1 MYIIHW
7 ESWNSA
13 TQRWEKQV
21 RRSVSL
27 TEELDRLGFNQAS
40 PTQHL
45 ISVVELDDNAE
56 EG

>member
-13 TQRWEKQV
+13 TQRWEKEV
-21 RRSVSL
+21 RRSLNL
-27 TEELDRLGFNQAS
+27 TEELDKLGFNHS
-40 PTQHL
+40 SSTQRL
-45 ISVVELDDNAE
+45 ISVVELDDNEE

>member
-13 TQRWEKQV
+13 TQRWEKEV
-21 RRSVSL
+21 RRSLNL
-27 TEELDRLGFNQAS
+27 TEELDKLGFNRS
-40 PTQHL
+40 SSTQRL
-45 ISVVELDDNAE
+45 ISVVELDDNEE

>member
-13 TQRWEKQV
+13 TQRWEKEV
-21 RRSVSL
+21 RRSLNL
-27 TEELDRLGFNQAS
+27 TEELDKLGFNRS
-40 PTQHL
+40 SSTQRL
-45 ISVVELDDNAE
+45 ISVVELDNNEE